1 MTTTLSLK
9 MKHTRKAGSPL
20 KDNDLENVASDYSVA
35 KTGVYIYNNFLSQFQ
50 FTALNL
56 VFLTKNIIT

>member
-1 MTTTLSLK
+1 

-20 KDNDLENVASDYSVA
+20 KDNDLVNVASDYSVA